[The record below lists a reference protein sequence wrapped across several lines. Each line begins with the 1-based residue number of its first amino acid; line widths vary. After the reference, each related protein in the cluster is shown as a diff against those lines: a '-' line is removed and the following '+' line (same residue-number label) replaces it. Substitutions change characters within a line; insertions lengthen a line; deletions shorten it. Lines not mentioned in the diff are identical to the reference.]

1 MSSSTNNVATVEPK
15 PVKLKR
21 AARRKSTS
29 SSCPSP
35 SSLGRQASR
44 EAKRRAAAILEVL
57 GGLRMPSEAAAA
69 LGISVS
75 HYYLLERK
83 ALAGLLAACEPQ
95 PKRTRGPS
103 VKKKLATLER
113 ELETCRREC
122 MRQAALVRAT
132 QRAVGL
138 PAVPSPSKKGGK
150 AAGKSQGK
158 KTSAKHRR
166 RRPTVRALRAAKVVR
181 QNSSGENLAGE
192 LEQRLEGATA
202 ETSRTIEK
210 EQHDGA
216 QR

>member
-1 MSSSTNNVATVEPK
+1 MSRSTNNVATLEPK
-15 PVKLKR
+15 AAKPKR
-21 AARRKSTS
+21 TARRKSKS
-29 SSCPSP
+29 SSRSSP
-35 SSLGRQASR
+35 SSLGKQASR
-44 EAKRRAAAILEVL
+44 EANRRAAAILEVL

-83 ALAGLLAACEPQ
+83 ALAGLLAACEPE

-103 VKKKLATLER
+103 AEKKLATLER

-138 PAVPSPSKKGGK
+138 PAVPSRSKKGGK
-150 AAGKSQGK
+150 AVGEPQGK
-158 KTSAKHRR
+158 KTPAKSCRR
-166 RRPTVRALRAAKVVR
+166 QPTVRALRAAETLQR
-181 QNSSGENLAGE
+181 NSSGEDFAGE
-192 LEQRLEGATA
+192 LEKRPEGAMA

-210 EQHDGA
+210 EEGDGA